1 MGVGFMKF
9 KERSCLHNVQ
19 VQGEA
24 ESADVYVTGSC
35 LEDLLMKVTMHQIF
49 NFLLE
54 ENGHL
59 GLS

>member
-1 MGVGFMKF
+1 MKF

-19 VQGEA
+19 VQSEA